1 MIEKTVLTEKEII
14 SGFGCCEICGY
25 PFDSGDEVFIVDDY
39 NAIACNEKHAS
50 QLEM

>member
-1 MIEKTVLTEKEII
+1 MIEKKQITEKEIM

-25 PFDSGDEVFIVDDY
+25 PFDGGDTVYIVDDF
-39 NAIACNEKHAS
+39 NAVACNSDHAK